1 MTRPALKVEE
11 WAIRESE
18 TILSIISWFRG
29 GYNHESRVVGW
40 MDRDQLGGSRASPPE
55 VKVEVVEEEREREE
69 EEEEEEEE
77 EGRMKSNSRHCSGC
91 NGYK

>member
-1 MTRPALKVEE
+1 MDRLTSPALKVEE

-55 VKVEVVEEEREREE
+55 VKVEVVEEERERRRR
-69 EEEEEEEE
+69 
-77 EGRMKSNSRHCSGC
+77 GRGRGKNEVQLKTLFWMQRL
-91 NGYK
+91 